1 VLSKRTVAI
10 AAGTAALAVAL
21 AACGGGSSSSSS
33 NNSGG
38 TGIGSGNGTLTLGSL
53 FPPATYAAADAEWA
67 NVSPYM
73 QAVYDTLLHATPDA
87 KVEPWLATSW
97 SYNAD
102 KTVLTMKL
110 RTDVKFT
117 DGTPFDASVAAQ
129 NIMRFHAGTSPNK
142 SFLTNVKDAKAVD
155 PSTLQITLTQADP
168 SLLNYLTQNAGVQES
183 PKAFTA
189 SDVKTKPVG
198 SGPYILDTGKT
209 VIGSKY
215 VYTKNPNYWAKDQ
228 QHYANLVINV
238 YGNISTQVNAL
249 KGGQVSGLNL
259 ADNSANDQLKASG
272 IQLFPHELDWQGVIL
287 MDREGKMNKALG
299 NVKVR
304 QAINYA
310 IDRDAM
316 LKAVTKGNGTV
327 TGQIFP
333 TSSPAY
339 DAALDTMYPYDKDKA
354 KQLLSEAG
362 YGSGLT
368 ITLPEIVISGTTVY
382 DLMKQYL
389 GDVGITVKYEQVALN
404 DAVAAVLA
412 PKYAASW
419 FQLQEDPTA
428 WQVANFTMTKNATFN
443 PFKVDDPKIAAFA
456 AKIQSG
462 SDAEAAAA
470 AKDLNKYV
478 VEQAWFA
485 PWYRVAGNFAADKKT
500 NVVQQSD
507 NAYPYLWNITPKG

>member
-1 VLSKRTVAI
+1 MLGKRLASVAAV
-10 AAGTAALAVAL
+10 AAAVAL
-21 AACGGGSSSSSS
+21 TLTACGGGGSSSKP
-33 NNSGG
+33 SGG
-38 TGIGSGNGTLTLGSL
+38 SKGSGTGTLTLGAV

-67 NVSPYM
+67 NVAPYM

-87 KVEPWLATSW
+87 KIEPWLATSW

-117 DGTPFDASVAAQ
+117 DGEAFTAGVAAQ
-129 NIMRFHAGTSPNK
+129 NLKRFAAGTSPNK
-142 SFLTNVKDAKAVD
+142 SFLTSLKDAKATAAD
-155 PSTLQITLTQADP
+155 TLEITLKQADP
-168 SLLNYLTQNAGVQES
+168 SLLLYLTQNAGLQES

-228 QHYANLVINV
+228 QHYANLTINV
-238 YGNISTQVNAL
+238 YGTIATQVNAI
-249 KGGQVSGLNL
+249 KGGQVNGLNL
-259 ADNSANDQLKASG
+259 LDNSANDQLKASG
-272 IQLFPHELDWQGVIL
+272 ITLFPHELDWQGIIL
-287 MDREGKMNKALG
+287 MDREGKMNPALG
-299 NVKVR
+299 TVKVR

-316 LKAVTKGNGTV
+316 LKAVPKGNGTV

-333 TSSPAY
+333 PTSPAY
-339 DAALDTMYPYDKDKA
+339 DASLDTMYPYDKDKA
-354 KQLLSEAG
+354 KQLLTEAG
-362 YGSGLT
+362 YPNGF
-368 ITLPEIVISGTTVY
+368 TLKMPEIIIAGTTVY

-389 GDVGITVKYEQVALN
+389 GEVGITVEYTQVALN
-404 DAVAAVLA
+404 DAIAAVLA
-412 PKYAASW
+412 PKFAAAW
-419 FQLQEDPTA
+419 FQLQEDPTS
-428 WQVANFTMTKNATFN
+428 WQIANFVMTKDATFN
-443 PFKVDDPKIAAFA
+443 PFKVDDPKVAELAT
-456 AKIQSG
+456 KIQTG
-462 SDAEAAAA
+462 SDDEANAA
-470 AKDLNKYV
+470 AKELNKYM

-485 PWYRVAGNFAADKKT
+485 PWYRVAGNFAADKNT